1 MGLLHDFV
9 RLQWQNLVPEET
21 GIIKS
26 TILNHLIS
34 NPDSRQ
40 VPRISAEIAI
50 REWPQQWP
58 ELTNILTSESETN
71 AIPLIRLFGDIQFHI
86 NNQNIPNLQRQK
98 DLSKG
103 NVGRV
108 FPMVIVSTLPHVE
121 LGRNDHREDAP
132 HFST

>member
-26 TILNHLIS
+26 TILSHLIS

-103 NVGRV
+103 N
-108 FPMVIVSTLPHVE
+108 T
-121 LGRNDHREDAP
+121 
-132 HFST
+132 

>member
-1 MGLLHDFV
+1 MVKHAAMGLLHDFV

-103 NVGRV
+103 N
-108 FPMVIVSTLPHVE
+108 T
-121 LGRNDHREDAP
+121 
-132 HFST
+132 

>member
-21 GIIKS
+21 SIIKS
-26 TILNHLIS
+26 SILNHLIS

-58 ELTNILTSESETN
+58 ELTNLLTQKSESN
-71 AIPLIRLFGDIQFHI
+71 AISLIRLFGDIQFHI

-103 NVGRV
+103 ILFIFLSGHQVV
-108 FPMVIVSTLPHVE
+108 FGYNFPRFAE
-121 LGRNDHREDAP
+121 G
-132 HFST
+132 